1 MRKTCQMTSAKN
13 CIFKNEDILF
23 TIFFSLLG
31 YVSSQTSQKAVLRSE
46 KLSEIKAPL
55 PAKPSSKNS
64 AKEDIHESTR
74 VSPTLPPESQKKQK
88 QQHCSGLVV
97 TDCKYFPVPTEFD
110 KKKSE

>member
-13 CIFKNEDILF
+13 CIF
-23 TIFFSLLG
+23 TIFFHFPG

-55 PAKPSSKNS
+55 PAKPSFKNS

-74 VSPTLPPESQKKQK
+74 VSPTLPPQSQKEQK

-110 KKKSE
+110 KKNSE